1 MFEVESVDG
10 RKTTV
15 EDPDLAAYVLLE
27 LRGTRAVR
35 WRSHRGRSRD
45 LTPDELADLRHAVR
59 FQREARQRLAE
70 RPSVPE
76 VPAG

>member
-10 RKTTV
+10 RQTTV
-15 EDPDLAAYVLLE
+15 GDADLAAYVLLE
-27 LRGTRAVR
+27 MGGTRAVR
-35 WRSHRGRSRD
+35 WRSDRGRSRE

-59 FQREARQRLAE
+59 FQREARQRLAA
-70 RPSVPE
+70 RHSVPE